1 MLTDALCEVGVEL
14 ISEEGLG
21 QLAEVKLQRAGNG
34 IHVHLAHHHGYILII
49 LKEHRNGAFMWAGLL
64 QPCQS

>member
-1 MLTDALCEVGVEL
+1 MLTDALCKVGVEL

-34 IHVHLAHHHGYILII
+34 VHVHLAHHHGYILII
-49 LKEHRNGAFMWAGLL
+49 WKDHRDGAFMWAGLL
-64 QPCQS
+64 QPCRG

>member
-21 QLAEVKLQRAGNG
+21 QLAEVKFQRASNG
-34 IHVHLAHHHGYILII
+34 IHVHLAHHHRYILII
-49 LKEHRNGAFMWAGLL
+49 
-64 QPCQS
+64 